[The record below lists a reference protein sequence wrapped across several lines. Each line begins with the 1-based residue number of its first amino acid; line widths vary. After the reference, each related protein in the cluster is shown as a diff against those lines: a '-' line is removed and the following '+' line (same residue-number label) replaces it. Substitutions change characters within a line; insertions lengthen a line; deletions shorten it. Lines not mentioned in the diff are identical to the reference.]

1 MSTSLEEARKQIY
14 EADRGIAELFEK
26 RMEAV
31 RAVAAYKKENDLPV
45 LDEVQEQ
52 RVLERNVGL
61 IRDKSLRKYYLSFMK
76 NTMAVSR
83 QYQEDLLGEAAA
95 VNGEGLGCFA
105 VKALLRHAQIDP
117 AGRKVLI
124 LGTGETGRSAYE
136 AAAQMGASEILMVSR
151 TGEEGSITYEEAYGK
166 HKDAQVLINTTSCG
180 MAPEIEDCPADP
192 ARFPFLTGVIDLISD
207 PLRTTLVLE
216 AQKRGIAAEGGLYG
230 QVVQAVCSAGLFSE
244 KRFDRDAVERIFTEV
259 RGSRRNI
266 VLTGM
271 SLAGKTTVG
280 TLLAY
285 KLGRELAD
293 TDELIIKKEKRAIT
307 EIFATDGEGY
317 FRDVESEVIREL
329 APRTGMIIATG
340 GGAILREKNVDAL
353 KKNGVIIFLDRP
365 LDQILPM
372 DDRPLANTR
381 EKVVA
386 LLEKRYPIYSS
397 VCDEHVPNGISAEF
411 VTDKV
416 LAVLKYQ

>member
-151 TGEEGSITYEEAYGK
+151 TGEEGSITFEEAYGK

-216 AQKRGIAAEGGLYG
+216 AQKRGIPAEGGLYG

-293 TDELIIKKEKRAIT
+293 TDELIIEKEKRAIT

-329 APRTGMIIATG
+329 APRNGMIIATG

-381 EKVVA
+381 EKVIA